1 MSERVA
7 LITGST
13 SGIGAATARR
23 LAREGYIVALH
34 SRRSADV
41 GNAMAKELSGASYHQ
56 ADLADVERA
65 GELVKQ
71 VVARHGRLDVLV
83 NNAGE
88 AARFP
93 HADLRAG
100 TPAVVGMI
108 AVGDMVELL
117 DEVGMVAVREKS
129 VGLTEHAIA
138 LADEVLAPLGVEVAS
153 PRASSERGGHVT
165 LVHPAMR
172 EVVAA
177 LWKQDVIPDYRD
189 PGGLRVGLSPLSTSY
204 DEVDRGIAAVR
215 ELLA

>member
-1 MSERVA
+1 VPVSLDDWE
-7 LITGST
+7 
-13 SGIGAATARR
+13 
-23 LAREGYIVALH
+23 
-34 SRRSADV
+34 
-41 GNAMAKELSGASYHQ
+41 
-56 ADLADVERA
+56 ADLAVGCTYKYLNGGPGA
-65 GELVKQ
+65 PAYCYVA
-71 VVARHGRLDVLV
+71 ARHLDDLTQPIQGWMGATDPFLMGPVYTPTP
-83 NNAGE
+83 GIR
-88 AARFP
+88 RF
-93 HADLRAG
+93 LSG

-117 DEVGMVAVREKS
+117 DEVGMAAVREKS

-138 LADEVLAPLGVEVAS
+138 LADEALAPLGVVVAS
-153 PRASSERGGHVT
+153 PRASAERGGHVT
-165 LVHPAMR
+165 LVHPSMR